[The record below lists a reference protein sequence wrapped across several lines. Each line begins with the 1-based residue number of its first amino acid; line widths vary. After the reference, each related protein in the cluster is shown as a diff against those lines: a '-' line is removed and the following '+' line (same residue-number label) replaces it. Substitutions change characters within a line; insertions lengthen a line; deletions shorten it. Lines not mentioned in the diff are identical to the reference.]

1 VIWSINHDGRGR
13 DPGAG
18 VLLSST
24 QVGGLCSK
32 HTATTPLTLAT
43 HKSANTIVDAL
54 ANEEIHF
61 GTEML
66 FAAAKCKNEQLI
78 YPLLCALSCK
88 KETAEDMVAIFELIM
103 KDWKDSGAEAEVGEI
118 WDFATDS
125 DKLRR
130 KAGYAIFVQ
139 IELKSSTIFITL
151 SNLPGLNLFTG
162 PGLILIMFDWH
173 HILKREFHSFASYPH

>member
-1 VIWSINHDGRGR
+1 
-13 DPGAG
+13 
-18 VLLSST
+18 
-24 QVGGLCSK
+24 
-32 HTATTPLTLAT
+32 
-43 HKSANTIVDAL
+43 
-54 ANEEIHF
+54 
-61 GTEML
+61 M
-66 FAAAKCKNEQLI
+66 
-78 YPLLCALSCK
+78 
-88 KETAEDMVAIFELIM
+88 KE
-103 KDWKDSGAEAEVGEI
+103 WKDSGAEAEVGEI